1 MRISDWSSDV
11 CSSDLAFAA
20 GSYSHA
26 REIANTAIVESIIE
40 RIDDKLVL
48 ILGELHG
55 SVQAP
60 ELTAA
65 LVERLAAKSPVL
77 LGLEI
82 YAQEQQRSERFLASS
97 GDASA
102 RDALLAGEFW

>member
-1 MRISDWSSDV
+1 MQHSAWTRALMMV
-11 CSSDLAFAA
+11 LAFAA

-48 ILGELHG
+48 ILGELHD

-82 YAQEQQRSERFLASS
+82 SAQEQQRRSEERRV
-97 GDASA
+97 GK
-102 RDALLAGEFW
+102 E